1 MVGARRRPRA
11 DIIPEPLSEPAG
23 RPWEAQAGSARDS
36 GRPSFEAVSG
46 RDP

>member
-36 GRPSFEAVSG
+36 GGLRSRPWVAAT
-46 RDP
+46 R